1 MKPQVNHKGERY
13 VDTVNLKSESST
25 RTRLCLLA
33 MADAAISQ
41 VMEVTG
47 CSKEAAS
54 RAVEAA
60 GQPPNLDLAV
70 DFVLSTM
77 STHFSSAE
85 DLGPPPPLPH
95 KMVMLVRQD
104 LGMGIGKVAAQV
116 SHATLHAY
124 KAATRRPD
132 CAMALAAWED
142 AGEPTIVLKVADHEE
157 LQMLLQTADSKGL
170 VTARIADAGRTEV
183 APGTVT
189 VGAIGPAPV
198 PSIDEITG
206 RLSLL
211 T

>member
-1 MKPQVNHKGERY
+1 
-13 VDTVNLKSESST
+13 
-25 RTRLCLLA
+25 
-33 MADAAISQ
+33 
-41 VMEVTG
+41 
-47 CSKEAAS
+47 
-54 RAVEAA
+54 
-60 GQPPNLDLAV
+60 
-70 DFVLSTM
+70 
-77 STHFSSAE
+77 
-85 DLGPPPPLPH
+85 
-95 KMVMLVRQD
+95 
-104 LGMGIGKVAAQV
+104 
-116 SHATLHAY
+116 
-124 KAATRRPD
+124 
-132 CAMALAAWED
+132 MALAAWED